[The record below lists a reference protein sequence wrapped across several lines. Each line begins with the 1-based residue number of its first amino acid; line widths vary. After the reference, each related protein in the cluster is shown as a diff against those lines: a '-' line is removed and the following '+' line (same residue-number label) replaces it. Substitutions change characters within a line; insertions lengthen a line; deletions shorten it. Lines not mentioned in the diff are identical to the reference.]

1 MLATNFLKN
10 FTKRCR
16 RKQARLQAAFSWGAQ
31 AHILAAEEHTS
42 EFSLRAKHWL
52 LEGAHG

>member
-10 FTKRCR
+10 LTKRCR